1 MKWGMSPEKVFE
13 LLEVSSEDIVT
24 QEVTESGEY
33 YLLKNVDFCGEKT
46 SQIALNFL
54 KLGYQEDTVEN
65 DFFFEIYAYY
75 PEDTDMEKVK
85 KEMERIYGDS
95 IPEIYEYGRSSI
107 APDQIQEDVI
117 KESETVKVW
126 GGPQL
131 SQVLE
136 EETFNQYQELWFP
149 HPMKIEKEVWEKF
162 RKNARLVTGAWV
174 NLSGEGGKVV
184 HFNAYNLAVYKRI
197 IDMEKEK

>member
-1 MKWGMSPEKVFE
+1 MKFSNCSNRFSKKPVWIILFLITAFLFLSCQSAEKNTYLEYGQMKWGMSPEKVFE
-13 LLEVSSEDIVT
+13 LLEVSSEDIVM

-54 KLGYQEDTVEN
+54 KLGYQED
-65 DFFFEIYAYY
+65 
-75 PEDTDMEKVK
+75 
-85 KEMERIYGDS
+85 
-95 IPEIYEYGRSSI
+95 
-107 APDQIQEDVI
+107 VI

-131 SQVLE
+131 SQVLKA
-136 EETFNQYQELWFP
+136 ETFNQYQELWFL

-184 HFNAYNLAVYKRI
+184 HFNAYNLAVYK
-197 IDMEKEK
+197 KS

>member
-1 MKWGMSPEKVFE
+1 MYNFISYHCVFIPILSICGKKHISGIWADEMGDVAGKVFE

-54 KLGYQEDTVEN
+54 KSGY
-65 DFFFEIYAYY
+65 
-75 PEDTDMEKVK
+75 
-85 KEMERIYGDS
+85 
-95 IPEIYEYGRSSI
+95 
-107 APDQIQEDVI
+107 QEDVI

-126 GGPQL
+126 GDPQL
-131 SQVLE
+131 SQVLKA
-136 EETFNQYQELWFP
+136 ETFNQYQELWFL

-184 HFNAYNLAVYKRI
+184 HFNAYNLAVYK
-197 IDMEKEK
+197 KS